1 MAINFEMQGS
11 MSALNTGDLGKAI
24 TDLIA
29 NYLAG
34 SVQTAT
40 VGLIDAVNADGTVNV
55 KPLLN
60 MPAIDG
66 TQTEHA
72 VIPDVEILFNEN
84 TVLSVK
90 VAAGDIVLLVFCKES
105 LNNFS
110 HSGKTANT
118 LLNQQFSAGNAFA
131 VPLVFSSGTNTL
143 QALMTEAYKTA
154 LETYL
159 QAVQTLLIA
168 IGAAVPAVS
177 AALATFNAAYP
188 LPPGFPPTLPP
199 VNSYLTTKVKAS

>member
-1 MAINFEMQGS
+1 

-72 VIPDVEILFNEN
+72 VIPDVGILFNEN

-105 LNNFS
+105 LNNLS
-110 HSGKTANT
+110 HDGKTANT

-131 VPLVFSSGTNTL
+131 VPLVFSSGTNAL

-154 LETYL
+154 LGLYL
-159 QAVQTLLIA
+159 TAVNTFISA
-168 IGAAVPAVS
+168 CTSESTMAAACTAFTSAFPSGFSTPA
-177 AALATFNAAYP
+177 N
-188 LPPGFPPTLPP
+188 G
-199 VNSYLTTKVKAS
+199 LTTKVKAS